1 MVKNRSL
8 SYELGRRLDK
18 GPRATVPQAVHGK
31 SATGNKHTSKPK
43 QDNETLN
50 IIQLNICGIKNKKV
64 EVSKMLKDSGAHILL
79 LQESLH
85 QSCDPHISGFTHY
98 SCKCNNCRGV
108 ITYIRNDV
116 QGVVENMPHSKPTDI
131 QNITIFFGGSQYKI
145 LNIYNP
151 PANNM
156 NTIYLNCPHWN
167 KTLLIGDFNGQSPQ
181 WGYSNYNNTG
191 RAIEELC
198 DTTNL
203 CILQDAQTEPTLLH
217 RAHNTLSRPD
227 LTIVSGDLLNKTS
240 ISVLDDVGSDHK
252 PILTQISSGHRK
264 EFVRKTRWNFKKAN
278 WEAFRTTLDEKL
290 SEQTIETSVEE
301 INQALT
307 IAILDAASTNIPRGC
322 RKKYKPFWN
331 AQIEDAVN
339 KRKEARK
346 QNEKDPSIENKIQY
360 NKACAK
366 AKLTIKE
373 AKRKKWTD
381 TCAAL
386 DLKQCG
392 KKAWA
397 LLNNLNNET
406 PKQNPKP
413 MSTPEGILKTDQK
426 KANAFNKHFAK
437 INKIHDLNNCDKEN
451 IKNLKRKE
459 KTPTASASLFQE
471 DFSLAELNRAI
482 RKLKTRKSP
491 GPDKIHNEM
500 LLQLSPMG
508 KKHLLYL
515 INKSWQTGAVP
526 KSWKHSIITPIL
538 KKDKPPEEMKSYRPI
553 SLTSCI
559 CKVAERMINSRLY
572 WWMENSGLLNAHQAG
587 FRSGQRT
594 EDQLFRLTQK
604 IIDGFQQNQHTVAVF
619 VDLQQAYDRVW
630 RKGLFM
636 KMTEA
641 GIHGKLYN
649 WIKDFLS
656 NRTISTKIN
665 NSISSKEVQE
675 EGLPQGSCLSCTLF
689 LLFVNDLPDILQT
702 EKALYAD
709 DLAMWYSTKHLPIAK
724 NRLNEDLYSLNKYC
738 EQWKLKINCTKT
750 VYTIFTNSPKIS
762 KVELNLKVGEE
773 RLTKEKN
780 PSYLGVQLDQH
791 MTLNHHMQKI
801 KKKCTR
807 RLQLVKRLASTTWG
821 ADKNTL
827 RQLYLGYVRSA
838 MEYCLPLQCICS
850 KTTRNALDKVQNN
863 AVRHISGGMRSTPIA
878 ACEIHTNIE
887 PLDIRREAAV
897 MEMAERYKRLPQEH
911 PNKQLVDQWKQCTRL
926 KKQSVLSFEK
936 EIEGKYH
943 LPQNRER
950 INPLKTPPTGNRHQ
964 PTICLNLLNATAK
977 KGNNPKHL
985 METAESTIKQY
996 PTDWIHIYTDGSAH
1010 KGSVNAG
1017 YGALIKFPDNTTEE
1031 LFNPCGKFCSNFEA
1045 EAVAMEASIRHLS
1058 SIFTLCPEKTKN
1070 VLLLTDSRSVLEA
1083 LAAENLDNTSV
1094 ASLAGAIDQ
1103 FLSSHTS
1110 SLVLQWIP
1118 SHTNIKGNE
1127 QADQLAKLGA
1137 SLPQP
1142 NPPVSLQAAKQI
1154 IRANKREEWM
1164 NRWAQGKT
1172 GRCVFPHMTHPT
1184 KTDNIN
1190 DLTRHQQVSIFRLR
1204 TQHTTL
1210 NHHLSKITSDTNP
1223 ACPLCKHPSETV
1235 THHLFECQTLEDL
1248 RRDLL
1253 PPRPDIHNTL
1263 YTNKHQLIRTHTFFT
1278 MAKDRRTKAQ
1288 PVAGSAKKKKKE
1300 NPRRSHAL
1308 SACTQLL
1315 PQPVANT

>member
-1 MVKNRSL
+1 MVTKHKST
-8 SYELGRRLDK
+8 YELGRRLVK
-18 GPRATVPQAVHGK
+18 GPRATCSQDVGVK
-31 SATGNKHTSKPK
+31 LATGKRKNYPK
-43 QDNETLN
+43 KNNETPKLN
-50 IIQLNICGIKNKKV
+50 ILQLNICGISNKKTELMKTLRDHQIHV
-64 EVSKMLKDSGAHILL
+64 IL
-79 LQESLH
+79 LQETLH
-85 QSCDPHISGFTHY
+85 QNCDYNLAGFTPY
-98 SCKCNNCRGV
+98 KCNCERCRGI
-108 ITYIRNDV
+108 ITFIRNDIQGDVKNINSV
-116 QGVVENMPHSKPTDI
+116 QPTDM
-131 QNITIFFGGSQYKI
+131 QEVTIWYSGKRYTI
-145 LNIYNP
+145 YNIYNP
-151 PANNM
+151 PANNLSSSFIQDQQFSK
-156 NTIYLNCPHWN
+156 TILA
-167 KTLLIGDFNGQSPQ
+167 GDFNGHSPQ
-181 WGYSNYNNTG
+181 CGYKYVNNTG
-191 RAIEELC
+191 KVIEEI
-198 DTTNL
+198 TESTNL
-203 CILQDAQTEPTLLH
+203 TVLQDAQTEPTLLH

-227 LTIVSGDLLNKTS
+227 LTIASGDLLNKTS

-264 EFVRKTRWNFKKAN
+264 ECVRKTRWNFKKAN
-278 WEAFRTTLDEKL
+278 WEAFRRTLDEKL
-290 SEQTIETSVEE
+290 SEQTTETSVEE

-307 IAILDAASTNIPRGC
+307 TAILDAASTNIPRGC

-339 KRKEARK
+339 KRKAARK
-346 QNEKDPSIENKIQY
+346 QNEEDPSIENKIEY

-366 AKLTIKE
+366 AKLTIKD

-381 TCAAL
+381 TCATL
-386 DLKQCG
+386 DLKQGG

-413 MSTPEGILKTDQK
+413 MSTPEGTLKTDQK

-437 INKIHDLNNCDKEN
+437 VNKVHDLKNCDKEN
-451 IKNLKRKE
+451 IKDLKRKE
-459 KTPTASASLFQE
+459 KAPTASASLFQE
-471 DFSLAELNRAI
+471 DFSLAELNRAF

-508 KKHLLYL
+508 KEHLLYL

-559 CKVAERMINSRLY
+559 CKVAERMMNSRLY
-572 WWMENSGLLNAHQAG
+572 WWMENSGLINAHQAG

-689 LLFVNDLPDILQT
+689 LLFVNDLPAILQT

-724 NRLNEDLYSLNKYC
+724 NRLNEDLCSLNKYC

-762 KVELNLKVGEE
+762 KVEINLKVGEE

-863 AVRHISGGMRSTPIA
+863 AVRYISGGMRSTPIA

-897 MEMAERYKRLPQEH
+897 MEMAERYKRLPQQH
-911 PNKQLVDQWKQCTRL
+911 PNKQLIDQWKQCTRL

-964 PTICLNLLNATAK
+964 PTISLNLLNTTTK

-996 PTDWIHIYTDGSAH
+996 PTDWIHNIYTDGSAH
-1010 KGSVNAG
+1010 KGSTNAE
-1017 YGALIKFPDNTTEE
+1017 YGALIKFPDNTKEE
-1031 LFNPCGKFCSNFEA
+1031 LFNPCGKFCSNYEA

-1058 SIFTLCPEKTKN
+1058 SIFTLCPEKLKN
-1070 VLLLTDSRSVLEA
+1070 ILLLTDSRSVLEA

-1094 ASLAGAIDQ
+1094 ASLAGTIDQ
-1103 FLSSHTS
+1103 FLSSHTTS
-1110 SLVLQWIP
+1110 IVLQWIP

-1142 NPPVSLQAAKQI
+1142 NPPVSLQAAKQM

-1164 NRWAQGKT
+1164 NRWAQGTT

-1235 THHLFECQTLEDL
+1235 THHLFECRPLEDL
-1248 RRDLL
+1248 RKDLL

-1263 YTNKHQLIRTHTFFT
+1263 YTNKHQLTRTHTFFT
-1278 MAKDRRTKAQ
+1278 MAQNRRSKAQ
-1288 PVAGSAKKKKKE
+1288 PVAGSAK
-1300 NPRRSHAL
+1300 
-1308 SACTQLL
+1308 
-1315 PQPVANT
+1315 